1 MALKLYPIGIQTF
14 ERIRKEDKLYIDKT
28 EYIYRMAHTSGT
40 YFFLGRPRRFGK
52 SLLVTTMQSYFEGK
66 KELFKGLAI
75 EKLEKEWTE
84 YPVLHFDMSGG
95 KHMDKEQLEEYLDYR
110 LQEEEKKWGVTKP
123 VKGANNR
130 LIDLINTAYEKS
142 GKQVVV
148 LIDEYD
154 APMLDVVH
162 EKEQLDMLRNMMRNF
177 YSPLKYSEA
186 KLRFVFL
193 TGITKFS
200 QVSIFSELNNIIN
213 ISMND
218 EYAGICGITKEELLT
233 QMSEDIDELAKSQEL
248 TREET
253 IAELKENYDGYHFSA
268 KSPDVYNPFSLLN
281 CFSTREFGAYWFSS
295 GTPTYLIK
303 MMRRFKVM
311 PTNISKMYAKS
322 SAFDAPTENMTAITP
337 LLYQSGYLTIKGYD
351 KFSKL
356 YTLDLPNKEIK
367 VGLFES
373 LLPNYLEGMFA
384 QNGDVA
390 IAQMSVLI
398 RQDNMDGALQLLQTF
413 LGTVP
418 YCNVTNY
425 EGHYQQMLYIIFSLL
440 TGYVVDVEVHTPK
453 GRLDIVM
460 LTHTRL
466 YIIELKLN
474 KNAQA
479 ALQQI
484 NLKNY
489 AQRFA
494 LCGKPVSK
502 VGINF
507 DSTTGNIED
516 WVIEE

>member
-110 LQEEEKKWGVTKP
+110 LQEEEKKWGITKP

-213 ISMND
+213 ISMSD

-303 MMRRFKVM
+303 MMRKFKVM

-474 KNAQA
+474 KNAQV

>member
-95 KHMDKEQLEEYLDYR
+95 KHMDKEQLEEYLYYR
-110 LQEEEKKWGVTKP
+110 LQEEEKKWGITKP

-233 QMSEDIDELAKSQEL
+233 QMSEDIDELAKSQDL

-303 MMRRFKVM
+303 MMRKFKVM

-322 SAFDAPTENMTAITP
+322 SAFDSPTENMTAITP

-367 VGLFES
+367 VGLFDS

-494 LCGKPVSK
+494 MCGKPVSK

-507 DSTTGNIED
+507 DSSTGNIED

>member
-66 KELFKGLAI
+66 KEIFKGLAI
-75 EKLEKEWTE
+75 EKLEKEWME

-213 ISMND
+213 ISMSD

-303 MMRRFKVM
+303 MMRKFKVM